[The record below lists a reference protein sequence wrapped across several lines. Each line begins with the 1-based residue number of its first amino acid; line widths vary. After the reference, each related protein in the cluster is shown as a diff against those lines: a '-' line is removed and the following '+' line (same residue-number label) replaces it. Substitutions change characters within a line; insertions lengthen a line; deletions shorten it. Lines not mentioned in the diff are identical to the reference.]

1 MAESETGLTDL
12 MDEMDLGDVCDTGY
26 ERDVNVEVIDGF
38 YHQNVA
44 FMNEKVQLFA
54 DYWMKL
60 YSNCC
65 LQRDYAVELINDG
78 KPDEAKAA
86 LEDWPD
92 TFGSPSVPQLFVEE
106 PPEKKQKKQSKY
118 SIECDGVMLIK
129 EMEDNFIR
137 GECVHFDVPNIQP
150 EGDVSLAEY
159 ETHIKQCENCFKTI
173 ENYVIQNAFVYGMWP
188 SRAFDRFQ
196 EEKRMNRVSGNF
208 DDWIYQRCKVKA
220 RRARQLRKFYKLFSP
235 YKKVFRCKLPFIWFD
250 KNGLSIVKYFES
262 HRAAA
267 MPWTHEIDCACGTCM

>member
-12 MDEMDLGDVCDTGY
+12 MDEMDLGDVYDTGY
-26 ERDVNVEVIDGF
+26 ERDVDVEVIDGF
-38 YHQNVA
+38 YRQNVA

-65 LQRDYAVELINDG
+65 LQRDCAVELINDG

-92 TFGSPSVPQLFVEE
+92 SIGSPNVPQLFVEE
-106 PPEKKQKKQSKY
+106 PPEKKRKKQSKY
-118 SIECDGVMLIK
+118 SIECDGMMLIK

-137 GECVHFDVPNIQP
+137 GERVLFDVPNILP

-159 ETHIKQCENCFKTI
+159 ETRIKQCENCFKTI
-173 ENYVIQNAFVYGMWP
+173 ENYVIQNAFVYGAWL
-188 SRAFDRFQ
+188 SKAFDKFQ
-196 EEKRMNRVSGNF
+196 NDKRCGLISGNF
-208 DDWIYQRCKVKA
+208 DGWINQRCKVKP

-235 YKKVFRCKLPFIWFD
+235 YKKVLRCKLPFIWFD
-250 KNGLSIVKYFES
+250 KNGLSVVEYFES
-262 HRAAA
+262 HPAVA
-267 MPWTHEIDCACGTCM
+267 MPWKHELDCACGACM

>member
-1 MAESETGLTDL
+1 MAESETGLSDL
-12 MDEMDLGDVCDTGY
+12 MDEMDLGDVYDTGY
-26 ERDVNVEVIDGF
+26 ERDVDVEVIDGF

-78 KPDEAKAA
+78 KPDEAKAV

-92 TFGSPSVPQLFVEE
+92 TTGSPHVPQLFVEE
-106 PPEKKQKKQSKY
+106 PPEKKRKKQSEY
-118 SIECDGVMLIK
+118 SIECAGLMLIK

-137 GECVHFDVPNIQP
+137 GESVHFDVPNILP
-150 EGDVSLAEY
+150 EGDVSLVEY
-159 ETHIKQCENCFKTI
+159 ETRIKQCENCFKTI
-173 ENYVIQNAFVYGMWP
+173 ENYVIQNAFVYGAWL
-188 SRAFDRFQ
+188 SKAFDKFQ
-196 EEKRMNRVSGNF
+196 NDKRCGLISGNF
-208 DDWIYQRCKVKA
+208 DDWINQRCEVKP

-235 YKKVFRCKLPFIWFD
+235 YKKVLRCKLPFIWFD
-250 KNGLSIVKYFES
+250 KNGLSVVEYFES
-262 HRAAA
+262 HPAVAIR
-267 MPWTHEIDCACGTCM
+267 WKHEPDCACGTCI